1 MGTLDFIYIKTETA
15 FKLLFEMLK
24 DKGVNFTEDELKNFY
39 NETTFNV
46 DDISERMNTN
56 EKYYDVLEK
65 EETRI
70 EIDE

>member
-46 DDISERMNTN
+46 DDISERMTES
-56 EKYYDVLEK
+56 EKYMDVLEK
-65 EETRI
+65 EI
-70 EIDE
+70 EVEAL

>member
-1 MGTLDFIYIKTETA
+1 MTYEKTEKA

-39 NETTFNV
+39 NETTFDV
-46 DDISERMNTN
+46 DDVSERMTKS

-65 EETRI
+65 ERGEY
-70 EIDE
+70 